1 MGNTI
6 KITKSKSFTYKKLNF
21 LYLIFLVFMFFSNT
35 GEYLR
40 HYPALLN
47 TQQNLNERLTEKLD
61 QYAGSDE
68 QKNQLKE
75 ITVKYLLELSSIEK
89 AYDVFKVNKK
99 VEGKR
104 AYEHDFVN
112 EEFRFSDLGKKFDA
126 ASKLYSQEYRKIT
139 KKDISADFEK
149 IIDENNVEFDFKSFY
164 FQDLPNIA
172 FETVLE
178 HFKSLALYNSI
189 IYLFDEEFSI
199 SKAQLVML
207 NQAKFIQKIR
217 TKYSLGEKVELV
229 VKADDSKSIPSLKL
243 DGKIL
248 IPKKIDTSS
257 YAYSFV
263 PSQSGNFPLEV
274 ISNGKRVITSIEISK
289 PEFSIETEKST
300 FDGVVGEKFVIRLQ
314 KNSIIPSGSKLMSSY
329 ADVSYSKGEITVIPT
344 KSGKISV
351 QLNYKGE
358 MVDEFFVYA
367 HEPKQIDVSLQDIAG
382 NTSNITQ
389 AYRLESTNTFWQVV
403 GFRMTVVE
411 PNGNKKSLRS
421 ATRFLRNELKA
432 LESKAVVGSTIVFD
446 EIRVIG
452 KEKGLTNMGRPI
464 IFVK

>member
-47 TQQNLNERLTEKLD
+47 TQQNLNERLTEKLKM
-61 QYAGSDE
+61 YKGSDE
-68 QKNQLKE
+68 EKNQLKE
-75 ITVKYLLELSSIEK
+75 ITQKYLFELSNIEK
-89 AYDVFKVNKK
+89 AYNEYKLKNK

-104 AYEHDFVN
+104 SYDHDFVN
-112 EEFRFSDLGKKFDA
+112 EEFRFSDLGKKFES
-126 ASKLYSQEYRKIT
+126 ASKAYSEQYLSIT
-139 KKDISADFEK
+139 KKDLKTDFVQ
-149 IIDENNVEFDFKSFY
+149 IIDENGIEFNLKSFY

-178 HFKSLALYNSI
+178 HFKSLALYNGI

-199 SKAQLVML
+199 SKAQLVMMD
-207 NQAKFIQKIR
+207 QAKFIQKMK

-229 VKADDSKSIPSLKL
+229 VKSDDSKSIPSVRVN
-243 DGKIL
+243 GKNL
-248 IPKKIDTSS
+248 IPKKVDTSS
-257 YAYSFV
+257 FVYSYI
-263 PSQSGNFPLEV
+263 PTESGIIPLEV
-274 ISNGKRVITSIEISK
+274 LSNGKRVLTSIDVSK

-300 FDGVVGEKFVIRLQ
+300 FDGMVGEKFIIRLQ
-314 KNSIIPSGSKLMSSY
+314 KNSVIPAGSTLKSSY

-344 KSGKISV
+344 KSGKISI

-358 MVDEFFVYA
+358 IVDEFFVYA
-367 HEPKQIDVSLQDIAG
+367 HQPEQIEVSLQDIAG
-382 NTSNITQ
+382 NNSNITQ

-411 PNGNKKSLRS
+411 PNGNKRSLKS

-432 LESKAVVGSTIVFD
+432 LESKAPSGSTIVFD

>member
-47 TQQNLNERLTEKLD
+47 TQQNLNERLTEKLNM
-61 QYAGSDE
+61 YAGSDA

-75 ITVKYLLELSSIEK
+75 ITQRYLLELSNIEK
-89 AYDVFKVNKK
+89 TYNEFKLRKK

-104 AYEHDFVN
+104 SFDHDFVN
-112 EEFRFSDLGKKFDA
+112 EEFRFTDLGKKFES
-126 ASKLYSQEYRKIT
+126 ASKLYSEQYQSIT
-139 KKDISADFEK
+139 KKDITADFVK
-149 IIDENNVEFDFKSFY
+149 IIDDYNVEFDFKTFY

-229 VKADDSKSIPSLKL
+229 VKADDSKSIPSLRIN
-243 DGKIL
+243 GKIL
-248 IPKKIDTSS
+248 IPKKVDTSS
-257 YAYSFV
+257 FAYSFV
-263 PSQSGNFPLEV
+263 PSESGNFPLEV
-274 ISNGKRVITSIEISK
+274 ISNGKRVIASIEVSK

-314 KNSIIPSGSKLMSSY
+314 KNSSIPAGSKLISSY
-329 ADVSYSKGEITVIPT
+329 ADVSYSKGQITVIPT
-344 KSGKISV
+344 KAGKISI
-351 QLNYKGE
+351 LLSYNGE
-358 MVDEFFVYA
+358 ITDEFFVYA
-367 HEPKQIDVSLQDIAG
+367 HEPKQIEVSLQDIAG
-382 NTSNITQ
+382 NNSNITQ

-411 PNGNKKSLRS
+411 PNGNKKTLRS

-432 LESKAVVGSTIVFD
+432 LESKAVSGSTIVFD

-452 KEKGLTNMGRPI
+452 KEKGLTNMGKPI

>member
-47 TQQNLNERLTEKLD
+47 TQQNLNQRLTEKLNM
-61 QYAGSDE
+61 YAGSDE

-75 ITVKYLLELSSIEK
+75 ITLEYLLELSKIEK
-89 AYDVFKVNKK
+89 AYNEFKFRKK

-104 AYEHDFVN
+104 SFDHDFVN
-112 EEFRFSDLGKKFDA
+112 EEFRFGDLGRKFES
-126 ASKLYSQEYRKIT
+126 ASKLYSEQYQSIT
-139 KKDISADFEK
+139 KKDITADFVK
-149 IIDENNVEFDFKSFY
+149 IIDDNNAEFDFKSFY

-189 IYLFDEEFSI
+189 IHLFDEEFSI

-207 NQAKFIQKIR
+207 NQAKFIQKIK
-217 TKYSLGEKVELV
+217 TQYSLGEKVELV
-229 VKADDSKSIPSLKL
+229 VKADDSKSIPSVKVN
-243 DGKIL
+243 GKNL
-248 IPKKIDTSS
+248 IPKKLDTSS
-257 YAYSFV
+257 FVYSYV
-263 PSQSGNFPLEV
+263 PTESGIIPLEV
-274 ISNGKRVITSIEISK
+274 LSNGKRVLTSIEVSK

-300 FDGVVGEKFVIRLQ
+300 FDGVVGEKFIIRLQ
-314 KNSIIPSGSKLMSSY
+314 KNSVIPAGSKLISSY
-329 ADVSYSKGEITVIPT
+329 ADVTYSKGEIAVIPT
-344 KSGKISV
+344 KSGKISI

-358 MVDEFFVYA
+358 IVDEFFVYA
-367 HEPKQIDVSLQDIAG
+367 HQPEQIEVSLQDIAG
-382 NTSNITQ
+382 NNSNITQ

-411 PNGNKKSLRS
+411 PNGNKKTLKS

-432 LESKAVVGSTIVFD
+432 LESKAVSGSTIVFD